1 MTLKAQ
7 SLNPTSSI
15 VTFKYGTASV
25 VDMSGRILQEFAI
38 NSRTVPVNLRRY
50 SEGIYIINIKTDV
63 KTESVKVIKSVN

>member
-25 VDMSGRILQEFAI
+25 VDITGRILQEFSI
-38 NSRTVPVNLRRY
+38 SNRTVPVDLSKY